1 MMKFILSLLL
11 MLSVEVQGRVTNPS
25 PVIASLTATAT
36 AGTTTASATPVVIG
50 NMSVTVTDAST
61 YITDFSAWFTH
72 SANNADITISI
83 YCAGVQQTHTIR
95 TIRPRIQNGFTPTL
109 PFSLVGS
116 ASAICTLQTGEVI
129 DVRWSTTAATA
140 TVNNRTLNAVR
151 LR

>member
-95 TIRPRIQNGFTPTL
+95 TIRPRIQ
-109 PFSLVGS
+109 FSLVGS